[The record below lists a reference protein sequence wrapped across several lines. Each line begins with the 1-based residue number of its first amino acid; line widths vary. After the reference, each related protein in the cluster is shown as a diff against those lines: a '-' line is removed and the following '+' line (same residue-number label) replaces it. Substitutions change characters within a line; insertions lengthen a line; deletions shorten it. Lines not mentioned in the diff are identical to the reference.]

1 MMDEGQK
8 RELDYKPPM
17 SKMQNAVIIIGFFFY
32 AFWCWAFSGKGY
44 YNTGIYLGGWGWLFV
59 FIIVKWG
66 PAIIENRS
74 PKGVSNKIGTTLAS
88 AEPVLVIPAQG
99 TWPELGVWPAK
110 TVRGLGVYAYL
121 TCRGYI
127 ICPTA
132 LAYIIGEQNRGVNV
146 FWNCHLE
153 FFPDHRELPPHVLQA
168 LRGMRRPQYNVDIP
182 AFFNIRPLMVND
194 PTDEQIE
201 EFRKQFENIGV
212 TRGEFDKSIRPILET
227 YASTLSKFQYKEPLT
242 ESGESLM
249 QALRVADADNSR
261 LRDSLEHWMDY
272 ATRMEDRMR
281 GGAPAPP
288 PSMMER
294 IPKLMKP
301 PGEETEQ

>member
-1 MMDEGQK
+1 MDEGQK
-8 RELDYKPPM
+8 REFEYKPPM
-17 SKMQNAVIIIGFFFY
+17 SAMQNAFLVILFV
-32 AFWCWAFSGKGY
+32 AFVFWTWAFAGKGY
-44 YNTGIYLGGWGWLFV
+44 YNTGVYLGGWLWLGVILIF
-59 FIIVKWG
+59 KWG

-74 PKGVSNKIGTTLAS
+74 PKGVSNKIGTTIAS

-127 ICPTA
+127 ICPTQ

-168 LRGMRRPQYNVDIP
+168 LRGMRRPQYKVEVP
-182 AFFNIRPLMVND
+182 AFFNIRPLLVND
-194 PTDEQIE
+194 PTPEQIE
-201 EFRKQFENIGV
+201 KFRGQFENLGIK
-212 TRGEFDKSIRPILET
+212 RDAFDKTVKAILES
-227 YASTLSKFQYKEPLT
+227 YASDLSRFKYKEPLT

-281 GGAPAPP
+281 GGAPEPP
-288 PSMMER
+288 PSFIDRTTKM
-294 IPKLMKP
+294 IKP
-301 PGEETEQ
+301 PSAETEQ

>member
-1 MMDEGQK
+1 MDEGQK
-8 RELDYKPPM
+8 REVEYKPKI
-17 SKMQNAVIIIGFFFY
+17 SQMQNAMIIIFAILY
-32 AFWCWAFSGKGY
+32 VFWCWAFSSRGF
-44 YNTGIYLGGWGWLFV
+44 YNTGIYLGGWLWLGV
-59 FIIVKWG
+59 FIMLKWG

-88 AEPVLVIPAQG
+88 AEPVLVVPAQG

-168 LRGMRRPQYNVDIP
+168 LKGMRRPRYNPEVP

-194 PTDEQIE
+194 PTTEQVE
-201 EFRKQFENIGV
+201 KFKKQFEEIGID
-212 TRGEFDKSIRPILET
+212 RDSFDKNIRPILET
-227 YASTLSKFQYKEPLT
+227 YASDLSRFKYKEPLT

-281 GGAPAPP
+281 GGAPERP
-288 PSMMER
+288 PSFFDSTA
-294 IPKLMKP
+294 KAVKP
-301 PGEETEQ
+301 PIEDTEQ